1 MKTKDF
7 FKKLK
12 EQGKINNA
20 EFDAFIESIPDF
32 EMPDTVVP
40 VFEDS
45 FFTKDRALSH
55 KDISGP
61 LWSKALDPID
71 NDIKEILKFLPA
83 ETVIDI
89 EKQDSTYKKMAA
101 VKSGIQTAIQKA
113 GKNPVDEDV
122 KKKLHEKESVIQD
135 LMGKIEKINTDY
147 ANKEKTIASEWEGKF
162 KNYRLD
168 SELEKLANSFT
179 FADAY
184 KDSRPA
190 LTKALL
196 GEIKAK
202 NKLDLVEKDGGFDLV
217 VLDEQ
222 TGAPRFNGNSPVT
235 ISSLLEEPFKA
246 FLKVNNNDTQQNGKT
261 NQATQS
267 YKVDTQNPSIRR
279 GANTSVEM

>member
-20 EFDAFIESIPDF
+20 DFDTFVETIPDF
-32 EMPDTVVP
+32 EIPDTVIP

-45 FFTKDRALSH
+45 FLTKERALTH
-55 KDISGP
+55 KDVAGK
-61 LWSKALDPID
+61 LRRETLDPID
-71 NDIKEILKFLPA
+71 NDIKELMKYLPA
-83 ETVIDI
+83 EVVLDI
-89 EKQDSTYKKMAA
+89 EKEESTYKKLAA
-101 VKSGIQTAIQKA
+101 IKKGVPEAIQKA

-135 LMGKIEKINTDY
+135 LMSKIEKINTDY
-147 ANKEKTIASEWEGKF
+147 ATKEKTIASEWEGKF

-217 VLDEQ
+217 VLDNE
-222 TGAPRFNGNSPVT
+222 TGAPRFNGNSAVT
-235 ISSLLEEPFKA
+235 ISSLLEEPFKP

-267 YKVDTQNPSIRR
+267 YKVDTQNPSFRR

>member
-1 MKTKDF
+1 MKIKDY

-12 EQGKINNA
+12 EQGKINNE
-20 EFDAFIESIPDF
+20 EFDKFIETVPDG
-32 EMPDTVVP
+32 EMPDTLFP
-40 VFEDS
+40 VLEDT
-45 FFTKDRALSH
+45 FLTKERALTH
-55 KDISGP
+55 KEVAGR
-61 LWSKALDPID
+61 LRRETLDPID
-71 NDIKEILKFLPA
+71 NDLKELLKYLPA
-83 ETVIDI
+83 EIVLNV
-89 EKQDSTYKKMAA
+89 EKEESTYKKLAA
-101 VKSGIQTAIQKA
+101 IKAGIPEAIQKA

-122 KKKLHEKESVIQD
+122 KKKLHEKETVIQD
-135 LMGKIEKINTDY
+135 LMAKFEKANSEF
-147 ANKEKTIASEWEGKF
+147 ANKEKNITSEWEGKF

-202 NKLDLVEKDGGFDLV
+202 NKLDLVEKDGGIDLV
-217 VLDEQ
+217 VLDE

-235 ISSLLEEPFKA
+235 ISSLLEEPFKP
-246 FLKVNNNDTQQNGKT
+246 FLKVNNNDQHPSGKT

-267 YKVDTQNPSIRR
+267 YKVDNQNPSIRR

>member
-12 EQGKINNA
+12 DQGKINNA
-20 EFDAFIESIPDF
+20 EFDTFIESIPDF
-32 EMPDTVVP
+32 EIPDTVIP
-40 VFEDS
+40 VFEES

-101 VKSGIQTAIQKA
+101 VKAGIQTAIQKA

-135 LMGKIEKINTDY
+135 LMSKIEKINTDY
-147 ANKEKTIASEWEGKF
+147 ATKEKTIASEWEGKF

-196 GEIKAK
+196 GEIKTK
-202 NKLDLVEKDGGFDLV
+202 NKLDLVEKDGGIDLV
-217 VLDEQ
+217 VLDES
-222 TGAPRFNGNSPVT
+222 GAPRFNGNSPVT
-235 ISSLLEEPFKA
+235 ISSLLEEPFKP
-246 FLKVNNNDTQQNGKT
+246 FLKVNNNDQQQNGKT

-267 YKVDTQNPSIRR
+267 YKVEGQQNPAIRR